1 LSDLKL
7 PVDLPSGWTTEV
19 CSFSILNEAR
29 NADGRVLGG
38 MTVDE
43 NICGYAPG
51 ISRVKASEGDPY
63 RGKGC
68 KEALYRDAIDR
79 LIAITGASC

>member
-7 PVDLPSGWTTEV
+7 PVDLPSGWTAEV
-19 CSFSILNEAR
+19 CSFGILIEAR

-43 NICGYAPG
+43 STRGFASG
-51 ISRVKASEGDPY
+51 ISRVKASEGDSY
-63 RGKGC
+63 RGKGW
-68 KEALYRDAIDR
+68 KEALYRDAIDG
-79 LIAITGASC
+79 LIAITG